1 MDGSIS
7 IANNQIKE
15 QTTLSFV
22 ANLSMIHK
30 RTYKQETI
38 MGLQSTQHREQKM
51 LLELKLCRHGFD
63 LSSVNADSL
72 KF

>member
-1 MDGSIS
+1 
-7 IANNQIKE
+7 
-15 QTTLSFV
+15 
-22 ANLSMIHK
+22 
-30 RTYKQETI
+30 

>member
-22 ANLSMIHK
+22 ANLSVIHK
-30 RTYKQETI
+30 RRYKQEAI
-38 MGLQSTQHREQKM
+38 MGLQSTRHTEYASHAEDVSGTQIEPSRF
-51 LLELKLCRHGFD
+51 LFELY
-63 LSSVNADSL
+63 
-72 KF
+72 

>member
-22 ANLSMIHK
+22 ANLSVIYK
-30 RTYKQETI
+30 RRYKQEAI
-38 MGLQSTQHREQKM
+38 MGLQST
-51 LLELKLCRHGFD
+51 RHTEYASHAEDVTRTQIVPSRF
-63 LSSVNADSL
+63 L
-72 KF
+72 FE